1 MRFFL
6 FLSFF
11 FFSTICMAKPFVV
24 TTFSILQDM
33 VHEIGGDKIEL
44 KNLVGPNQD
53 THVFEPRPENAKDL
67 AHAKLVIK
75 NGLGLEGWLD
85 RLIQA
90 SGFHGQIVVAS
101 KGIRPIF
108 HGRRRFVDPH
118 AWHSLENAQIYVDNV
133 VEGLSALLP
142 EDAKYFKARGEAYK
156 EQLKMLQEKTN
167 HELETIPLKNRKVI
181 SNHNAF
187 DYLGREFHITF
198 FAPLGISTDAEPS
211 AMVLVN
217 LIKRIKKEK
226 IHVMFAE
233 NISNSRLLN
242 QISKE
247 TGATIA
253 GVLYSDALSEPGTE
267 ADTYLKM
274 MEFNLSALIKAFH
287 EEKSQSAS
295 FERSATP

>member
-6 FLSFF
+6 FLSFL
-11 FFSTICMAKPFVV
+11 FFSTACIAKPLVV

-67 AHAKLVIK
+67 THAKLVIK
-75 NGLGLEGWLD
+75 NGLGFEGWLD
-85 RLIQA
+85 RLIKA
-90 SGFHGQIVVAS
+90 SGFYGQVVVAS
-101 KGIRPIF
+101 KGIRPIL
-108 HGRRRFVDPH
+108 HGRRRFPDPH
-118 AWHSLENAQIYVDNV
+118 AWHSLENAQIYVDNI
-133 VEGLSALLP
+133 VEGLSTLLP

-167 HELETIPLKNRKVI
+167 HELGNVPLENRKVI

-187 DYLGREFHITF
+187 DYLGREFGIIF

-211 AMVLVN
+211 AKALAK
-217 LIKRIKKEK
+217 LIERIKKEK
-226 IHVMFAE
+226 IHVMFVE
-233 NISNSRLLN
+233 NISNVRLLE

-247 TGATIA
+247 TGVTIA
-253 GVLYSDALSEPGTE
+253 GVLYSDALSKPGTE

-274 MEFNLSALIKAFH
+274 MNFNLSALVKALH
-287 EEKSQSAS
+287 EKQTESVSLKK
-295 FERSATP
+295 

>member
-1 MRFFL
+1 
-6 FLSFF
+6 
-11 FFSTICMAKPFVV
+11 
-24 TTFSILQDM
+24 
-33 VHEIGGDKIEL
+33 
-44 KNLVGPNQD
+44 
-53 THVFEPRPENAKDL
+53 
-67 AHAKLVIK
+67 
-75 NGLGLEGWLD
+75 
-85 RLIQA
+85 
-90 SGFHGQIVVAS
+90 
-101 KGIRPIF
+101 
-108 HGRRRFVDPH
+108 PH